1 MDTFAEDIRAE
12 ILAHL
17 DAMVELIRLEES
29 EQILFDELE
38 FFKESIDRL
47 YNKLDEGGYDENI

>member
-47 YNKLDEGGYDENI
+47 YDKLDEGGYDENI

>member
-12 ILAHL
+12 ILAHI

-29 EQILFDELE
+29 EQILFEELE
-38 FFKESIDRL
+38 FFKDSIDQL

>member
-29 EQILFDELE
+29 EQILFEELE
-38 FFKESIDRL
+38 FFKDSIDQL

>member
-17 DAMVELIRLEES
+17 DAMAELIRLEES

-47 YNKLDEGGYDENI
+47 YNKLDEGGYNENI

>member
-17 DAMVELIRLEES
+17 EAMTELIRLEES
-29 EQILFDELE
+29 EQILFEELE

-47 YNKLDEGGYDENI
+47 YDKLDEGDYDEDI

>member
-12 ILAHL
+12 ILAHI

-29 EQILFDELE
+29 EQILFEELE
-38 FFKESIDRL
+38 FFKDSIDQL
-47 YNKLDEGGYDENI
+47 YDKLDEGGYDENI

>member
-17 DAMVELIRLEES
+17 DAMAELIRLEES
-29 EQILFDELE
+29 EQILFEELE
-38 FFKESIDRL
+38 FFKDSIDQL

>member
-17 DAMVELIRLEES
+17 DAMAELIRLEES

-38 FFKESIDRL
+38 FFKESIDKL
-47 YNKLDEGGYDENI
+47 YDKLDEGGYDENI

>member
-29 EQILFDELE
+29 EQILFEELE
-38 FFKESIDRL
+38 FFKDSIDKL

>member
-1 MDTFAEDIRAE
+1 MDIFAEDIRAE

-17 DAMVELIRLEES
+17 DVMAELIRLEES

-47 YNKLDEGGYDENI
+47 YDKLDEGGYDENI

>member
-17 DAMVELIRLEES
+17 DAMTELIRLEES
-29 EQILFDELE
+29 EQILFEELE

-47 YNKLDEGGYDENI
+47 YNKLDEGDYNENI

>member
-12 ILAHL
+12 ILAHI

-29 EQILFDELE
+29 EQILFEELE
-38 FFKESIDRL
+38 FFKDSIDQL
-47 YNKLDEGGYDENI
+47 YDKLDEGCYDENI

>member
-17 DAMVELIRLEES
+17 DAMAELIRLEES

-47 YNKLDEGGYDENI
+47 YDKLDEGGYDENI